1 MNKSMF
7 KFRGIQIFAAVT
19 AEAIKEAIKDLK
31 TPEEIQAKLTELG
44 TIKVET
50 KEVVKEHTKESV
62 NAFITQN
69 KEYADSLYRSNI
81 KNFLSGKLGKQVDEI
96 TDDEIKAELVTKST
110 LLEQQKKYGE
120 TLIDYCI
127 KNALGD
133 KAELLAP
140 HIKKDL
146 IKISDKMEVTG
157 IDKEVERLKKAFPNQ
172 FEEYKPAG
180 GSGKI
185 PGKEINDLESLRK
198 RAEET
203 GSMKDRMDYSRALKE
218 TQNTGGEE

>member
-1 MNKSMF
+1 MNKSIF
-7 KFRGIQIFAAVT
+7 KFRGIQIFATVT

-69 KEYADSLYRSNI
+69 KEYADSLYSSNI

-120 TLIDYCI
+120 TLIDHCI

-185 PGKEINDLESLRK
+185 PGKEINDLETLRK

-218 TQNTGGEE
+218 IQNTGGEE